1 MLLSDQRE
9 QRQAQF
15 GSKGVQ
21 GTHCIQVDSKERQE
35 KITEPN
41 WLGPEPH
48 SSTFAGYREGKE
60 TGVTSIARNFP
71 QKQKKGMH
79 IR

>member
-9 QRQAQF
+9 QSQALF
-15 GSKGVQ
+15 ARKGVQ

-41 WLGPEPH
+41 WLVPGPH
-48 SSTFAGYREGKE
+48 SSTFAGYREGRE
-60 TGVTSIARNFP
+60 TGVTSTARNFP
-71 QKQKKGMH
+71 PKQKKEMH